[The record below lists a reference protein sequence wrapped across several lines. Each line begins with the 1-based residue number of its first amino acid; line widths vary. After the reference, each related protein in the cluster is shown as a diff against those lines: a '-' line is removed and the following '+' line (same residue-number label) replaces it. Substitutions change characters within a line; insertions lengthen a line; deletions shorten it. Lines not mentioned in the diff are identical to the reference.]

1 MFATSDIPS
10 WSPHPEVW
18 LLIVAIVGFGLYAAR
33 VIQPNAVVA
42 GGEPIS
48 SRQKWWFVAGV
59 VMVWL
64 ASDWPIHDIAEERLY
79 SVHMVQHMLLTVVV
93 PPMFL
98 LATPDWLGR
107 YIIGDGAVDRWF
119 RRLARPI
126 PAAVGYNVLAA
137 ATHWAGIVNLT
148 ARNGAFHYLMHALI
162 ILTAF
167 LVWVPICGP
176 FRELQLSEP
185 GKMIYIFLLSI
196 IPTVPAAFLTAA
208 DGPLYEVYN
217 REPRLWGIGVVD
229 DQQLAGVVMK
239 LIEGLYLW
247 AIILVL
253 FLRWMDQD
261 RPKGDDPFR
270 GKLVR
275 SGSA

>member
-1 MFATSDIPS
+1 
-10 WSPHPEVW
+10 
-18 LLIVAIVGFGLYAAR
+18 
-33 VIQPNAVVA
+33 
-42 GGEPIS
+42 
-48 SRQKWWFVAGV
+48 
-59 VMVWL
+59 
-64 ASDWPIHDIAEERLY
+64 
-79 SVHMVQHMLLTVVV
+79 
-93 PPMFL
+93 
-98 LATPDWLGR
+98 
-107 YIIGDGAVDRWF
+107 
-119 RRLARPI
+119 
-126 PAAVGYNVLAA
+126 
-137 ATHWAGIVNLT
+137 
-148 ARNGAFHYLMHALI
+148 
-162 ILTAF
+162 
-167 LVWVPICGP
+167 
-176 FRELQLSEP
+176 
-185 GKMIYIFLLSI
+185 MIYIFLLSI